1 MRRIFK
7 RMTALAALTALVLCA
22 GCGASDPAPAAAEAR
37 TGERETLG
45 LLMAREDPFLTE
57 LKEQIQA
64 EAAALDYDVRA
75 YNAGNDPEAQLRQ
88 VHQVLADGVETLLV
102 NLAEGE
108 DAEKIAGIVGDAG
121 VVLINRAPETAILND
136 RMVFVGMDEAGAG
149 ALQGRVLADYFWE
162 TDHGTDLRYLLFQG
176 VPDQENTDARSAGAL
191 QSLLDDGFFP
201 VAAADYQVCG
211 FDRQRAADAMT
222 DLLAQ
227 GVTYDCVI
235 CGNDEMA
242 LGVIGA
248 LKAAGRD
255 PGAVPIVSVDHTEA
269 GANALEAGELYMTV
283 DQNAGL
289 QAKAAVAAAVN
300 LDQGRPFD
308 SGLADLLGETYTD
321 PDQPYTLRVPVEAVL
336 N

>member
-1 MRRIFK
+1 MRRLFK
-7 RMTALAALTALVLCA
+7 QTAALAALMTLTLCA
-22 GCGASDPAPAAAEAR
+22 GCGASDPAPAAAKAR
-37 TGERETLG
+37 TGEQGTLA

-57 LKEQIQA
+57 LKERILS
-64 EAAALDYDVRA
+64 EAAAQGYDVRV
-75 YNAGNDPEAQLRQ
+75 YNAGNDPETQLRQ
-88 VHQVLADGVETLLV
+88 VHQALADGVETLLV

-108 DAEKIAGIVGDAG
+108 DAEEISGIVGDAG

-136 RMVFVGMDEAGAG
+136 RMVFVGMDETEAGV
-149 ALQGRVLADYFWE
+149 LQGHALADHFWE
-162 TDHGTDLRYLLFQG
+162 TDHGTDIRYLLFQG

-201 VAAADYQVCG
+201 VAAADYQICG
-211 FDRQRAADAMT
+211 FDRQRAADAMA

-242 LGVIGA
+242 LGVAEA

-255 PGAVPIVSVDHTEA
+255 PGEVPIVSVDHTEA
-269 GANALEAGELYMTV
+269 GAAALEAGELYMTV

-308 SGLADLLGETYTD
+308 SGLADLLGATYTD
-321 PDQPYTLRVPVEAVL
+321 PDRPYTLRIPVEAVL
-336 N
+336 E

>member
-64 EAAALDYDVRA
+64 EAAALGYDVRA

-149 ALQGRVLADYFWE
+149 ALQGRALADYFWE

-191 QSLLDDGFFP
+191 QSLLDDG
-201 VAAADYQVCG
+201 
-211 FDRQRAADAMT
+211 
-222 DLLAQ
+222 LS
-227 GVTYDCVI
+227 GVR
-235 CGNDEMA
+235 
-242 LGVIGA
+242 L
-248 LKAAGRD
+248 
-255 PGAVPIVSVDHTEA
+255 
-269 GANALEAGELYMTV
+269 
-283 DQNAGL
+283 
-289 QAKAAVAAAVN
+289 
-300 LDQGRPFD
+300 
-308 SGLADLLGETYTD
+308 
-321 PDQPYTLRVPVEAVL
+321 
-336 N
+336 

>member
-64 EAAALDYDVRA
+64 EAAARGYDIRA

-88 VHQVLADGVETLLV
+88 VHQALADGMETLLV

-136 RMVFVGMDEAGAG
+136 RMVFVG
-149 ALQGRVLADYFWE
+149 
-162 TDHGTDLRYLLFQG
+162 
-176 VPDQENTDARSAGAL
+176 
-191 QSLLDDGFFP
+191 LD
-201 VAAADYQVCG
+201 
-211 FDRQRAADAMT
+211 
-222 DLLAQ
+222 
-227 GVTYDCVI
+227 
-235 CGNDEMA
+235 
-242 LGVIGA
+242 
-248 LKAAGRD
+248 
-255 PGAVPIVSVDHTEA
+255 
-269 GANALEAGELYMTV
+269 
-283 DQNAGL
+283 
-289 QAKAAVAAAVN
+289 
-300 LDQGRPFD
+300 
-308 SGLADLLGETYTD
+308 
-321 PDQPYTLRVPVEAVL
+321 
-336 N
+336 

>member
-64 EAAALDYDVRA
+64 EAAARGYDVRA

-88 VHQVLADGVETLLV
+88 VHQALADGMETLLV

-121 VVLINRAPETAILND
+121 VVLINRAPETAILDD

-149 ALQGRVLADYFWE
+149 ALQGRALADYFWE
-162 TDHGTDLRYLLFQG
+162 IG
-176 VPDQENTDARSAGAL
+176 
-191 QSLLDDGFFP
+191 
-201 VAAADYQVCG
+201 
-211 FDRQRAADAMT
+211 RAS
-222 DLLAQ
+222 
-227 GVTYDCVI
+227 CR
-235 CGNDEMA
+235 E
-242 LGVIGA
+242 
-248 LKAAGRD
+248 
-255 PGAVPIVSVDHTEA
+255 
-269 GANALEAGELYMTV
+269 
-283 DQNAGL
+283 
-289 QAKAAVAAAVN
+289 
-300 LDQGRPFD
+300 
-308 SGLADLLGETYTD
+308 
-321 PDQPYTLRVPVEAVL
+321 RV
-336 N
+336 

>member
-64 EAAALDYDVRA
+64 EAAARGYDVRA

-149 ALQGRVLADYFWE
+149 ALQGRALADYFWE
-162 TDHGTDLRYLLFQG
+162 TDHGTDLRYLLFQRGAVVQHAAEPQRHADKDEHPYPFRCLRDPLQPFERAAEQNVLPEQITAG
-176 VPDQENTDARSAGAL
+176 V
-191 QSLLDDGFFP
+191 
-201 VAAADYQVCG
+201 
-211 FDRQRAADAMT
+211 AADAQFRK
-222 DLLAQ
+222 DEQLRARLLRLPDHADDRIRV
-227 GVTYDCVI
+227 VTHV
-235 CGNDEMA
+235 
-242 LGVIGA
+242 
-248 LKAAGRD
+248 R
-255 PGAVPIVSVDHTEA
+255 H
-269 GANALEAGELYMTV
+269 
-283 DQNAGL
+283 
-289 QAKAAVAAAVN
+289 
-300 LDQGRPFD
+300 
-308 SGLADLLGETYTD
+308 ADLRRGGGDFHKTVFHSLIP
-321 PDQPYTLRVPVEAVL
+321 PDQSFASDFSSFALL
-336 N
+336 